1 MSAVSIEAA
10 REERSSGQDS
20 GHAPAVLILGPP
32 WPRSGTAR
40 VIQNQVEYYHQRGYI
55 TVFICVPIHCSFTES
70 YSEWDSIKAGIR
82 ELGADHTFF
91 ATIDARR
98 FTAAKY
104 TTWAA
109 NLFRGTALDWIV
121 FTGASARLAENEL
134 SQIRAMD
141 IRLIDVN
148 HVFTLGFAER
158 ILREISSS
166 HRSIPLIL
174 ETHDVQAHL
183 LHERRE
189 VNGWTHRVDSLQ
201 RLLGRELAL
210 ADQGRVLVHCSVD
223 DFNYFKP
230 RLPGKPH
237 VLALPSIDE
246 NFVAE
251 VESARPFDEPVDL
264 LFVGQS
270 TDPNS
275 AAIRWFLEE
284 VWPLI
289 IDRGFK
295 LKIVGQIDLLI
306 RRDLPELFEKFLSHF
321 TGPVAELAPY
331 YRSARCVFA
340 PMISGTGISIKTVEA
355 LALGKPFVGTSKAY
369 RGMPMERIEQAGLR
383 AHDTAR
389 EFADAILQALAEEP
403 MAAAMSRRAYDTT
416 FSKQAIFA
424 SRDEALRIAVGS

>member
-1 MSAVSIEAA
+1 MPAESSKEASSRKAV
-10 REERSSGQDS
+10 
-20 GHAPAVLILGPP
+20 VILGPP

-40 VIQNQVEYYHQRGYI
+40 VIQNQVEYYRQRGFI
-55 TVFICVPIHCSFTES
+55 TVFICVPIHSSFTKD
-70 YSEWDSIKAGIR
+70 YSEWENIKTGMR
-82 ELGADHTFF
+82 ELGADHTLF
-91 ATIDARR
+91 ATIDSRK
-98 FTAAKY
+98 FTTSKY

-121 FTGASARLAENEL
+121 FTGASARISEAEL
-134 SQIRAMD
+134 RLIRGMD
-141 IRLIDVN
+141 IKLIDVN
-148 HVFTLGFAER
+148 HVFTLGFADW
-158 ILREISSS
+158 ILRQISTSN
-166 HRSIPLIL
+166 HQVQMIL

-189 VNGWTHRVDSLQ
+189 INGWTHGVDSLE
-201 RLLGRELAL
+201 RLLRRELAL
-210 ADQGRVLVHCSVD
+210 VERAQALVHCSVD

-230 RLPGKPH
+230 RLPLKPH

-246 NFVAE
+246 NFVAL
-251 VESARPFDEPVDL
+251 VQNARPLDDPIDL

-275 AAIRWFLEE
+275 AAIKWFLEE

-289 IDRGFK
+289 ADRGYR

-306 RRDLPELFEKFLSHF
+306 RRDMPQLFDRFGSHF
-321 TGPVAELAPY
+321 VGPVAELAPY

-369 RGMPMERIEQAGLR
+369 RGMPMDRIEQAGLR
-383 AHDTAR
+383 AYDTAQ
-389 EFADAILQALAEEP
+389 EFADAIVSALADEP
-403 MAAAMSRRAYDTT
+403 RASAISRRAYDAT

-424 SRDEALRIAVGS
+424 SRDEALRITVGS